1 MGSKQATPS
10 RGLVPGRYWG
20 VGEFAYDLPMATPQ
34 PPLVEIRDLHFAYGD
49 RQVLKGIN
57 LDIPRGKL
65 VAILGTS
72 GSGKTTLL
80 RLLGGQLRPAR
91 GHVKVDGQVVHELNT
106 RRLYALR
113 RRMGMMFQAGGLF
126 SDLSVYDNI
135 AFPMREHTRLPESM
149 IRDLVL
155 MKLDAVGLRG
165 AHNLATGELSGGM
178 ARRVALARA
187 IALDPML
194 IMYDEPMAGL
204 DPISL
209 NAIAQLMRTLND
221 ALGATS
227 IVVTYD
233 VSESL
238 KVVDYAFFI
247 SDGVVVGEGTPQAI
261 AETDNAFVHQFIH
274 AEPDGPVAFDFP
286 APPLE
291 ADLEL
296 SAAAGSR

>member
-1 MGSKQATPS
+1 
-10 RGLVPGRYWG
+10 
-20 VGEFAYDLPMATPQ
+20 MATPQ
-34 PPLVEIRDLHFAYGD
+34 PPLVEIRDLHFAYGE

-80 RLLGGQLRPAR
+80 RLLGGQLQPAR
-91 GHVKVDGQVVHELNT
+91 GYVKVNGRVVHELNT
-106 RRLYALR
+106 RGLYALR
-113 RRMGMMFQAGGLF
+113 RQMGMMFQAGGLF
-126 SDLSVYDNI
+126 SDLSVYENI
-135 AFPMREHTRLPESM
+135 AFPMREHTTLPESM

-247 SDGVVVGEGTPQAI
+247 SDGVVVGEGTPQEI
-261 AETDNAFVHQFIH
+261 ARADNAFVHQFVN
-274 AEPDGPVAFDFP
+274 AEPDGPVAFDYP
-286 APPLE
+286 AAPLE
-291 ADLEL
+291 ADLDL
-296 SAAAGSR
+296 ARRA

>member
-1 MGSKQATPS
+1 MIW
-10 RGLVPGRYWG
+10 VP
-20 VGEFAYDLPMATPQ
+20 MTTPQ
-34 PPLVEIRDLHFAYGD
+34 QPLVEIHDLHFAYGD
-49 RQVLKGIN
+49 RPVLKG
-57 LDIPRGKL
+57 LTLSIPRGKL

-91 GHVKVDGQVVHELNT
+91 GYVKVNGQVVHKLNT
-106 RRLYALR
+106 RRLYELR
-113 RRMGMMFQAGGLF
+113 RQMGMMFQAGGLF
-126 SDLSVYDNI
+126 TDLSVYENI
-135 AFPMREHTRLPESM
+135 AFPIREHTTLPESM

-155 MKLDAVGLRG
+155 MKLEAVGLRG

-194 IMYDEPMAGL
+194 IMYDEPIAGL

-209 NAIAQLMRTLND
+209 NAIAQLIRTLND

-247 SDGVVVGEGTPQAI
+247 SDGVVVGEGTPQEI
-261 AETDNAFVHQFIH
+261 ATSDNAFVHQFVN
-274 AEPDGPVAFDFP
+274 AEPDGPVAFDYP
-286 APPLE
+286 ATPLE

-296 SAAAGSR
+296 MPSSS